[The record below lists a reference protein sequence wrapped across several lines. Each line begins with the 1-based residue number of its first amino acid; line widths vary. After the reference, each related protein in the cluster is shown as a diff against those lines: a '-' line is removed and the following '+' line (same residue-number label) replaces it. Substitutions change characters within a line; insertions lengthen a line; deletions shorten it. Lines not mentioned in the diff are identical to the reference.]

1 MKPLPRTLRFD
12 KPGCICNFVPAP
24 VCVCVCVCVP
34 VCVPESG
41 RLSGTHTGTGT
52 DLSAWARTY
61 LPPFIEK
68 VLPRT
73 A

>member
-1 MKPLPRTLRFD
+1 MKPPLRTLLFD
-12 KPGCICNFVPAP
+12 KPGCICNFVPVPA
-24 VCVCVCVCVP
+24 CVP
-34 VCVPESG
+34 VPESG

-52 DLSAWARTY
+52 GLSAWARTH

-68 VLPRT
+68 VFPRT